1 MKSHALLLAGLFA
14 LVAVGSASAAQ
25 MKPSQAAA
33 STERSAA
40 RVTPHTSD
48 SPWPSLASQD
58 ARQAGPQLAQND
70 RYWRDGRWHSHKEDL
85 RRAKLRKEQA
95 RKDAERRREQ
105 QRHHVQAQ
113 HNQHR

>member
-14 LVAVGSASAAQ
+14 LVAVGSASAAP

-33 STERSAA
+33 STEHSPA
-40 RVTPHTSD
+40 RITSHTVD
-48 SPWPSLASQD
+48 SPWPSLARQD
-58 ARQAGPQLAQND
+58 ARQNGPQLAQND
-70 RYWRDGRWHSHKEDL
+70 RYWHEGRWHSHKEDL
-85 RRAKLRKEQA
+85 RKAKWRKEQA
-95 RKDAERRREQ
+95 RKEAERRREQ